1 MRAVGLL
8 SAVLL
13 AGLAPSA
20 DTITISLHRHDRPDS
35 RSSLLQ
41 GGQRI
46 PFSFVAIQRPVFAL
60 SAPCRSVVAAA
71 RGACHHTIVLDRREA
86 AREIGPSVSLK
97 AAAATANGGFTDSGS
112 GKELSQT
119 KLLERM
125 RQQKKE
131 VGWAEKFALSFAP
144 KSSADEFK
152 LNWVGNIDRHQREL
166 FWKLIVML
174 CDKIDPYLTWMRI
187 AHDIIERA
195 KKLCSAVV
203 AFIGSRLVPTLHMIS
218 LTCARHVFL
227 LTRESVI
234 LLRLFMLQAG
244 TRLAHSMVQLVGLGV
259 TLPPPTAPHA
269 ATMSLGATVPWWK
282 KLSAQSQA
290 PRGFQQEAS
299 KSTNQNDVY
308 SMPAPQRFQTQYD
321 FTGDSALF
329 PSTSPISTSSTRR
342 AGGARGLG
350 EQEKREDVAQGSPEG
365 AKVTMPALGGK
376 GVGVRRV
383 LDFIQSVDI
392 VV

>member
-1 MRAVGLL
+1 VLLVGL
-8 SAVLL
+8 A
-13 AGLAPSA
+13 ASA

-46 PFSFVAIQRPVFAL
+46 RFSFVAIHRPVIAL

-71 RGACHHTIVLDRREA
+71 RGVCHHVIVLDRRVA

-97 AAAATANGGFTDSGS
+97 GAAAAADGGFTDASGS

-174 CDKIDPYLTWMRI
+174 CNKIDPYLTWMRI

-195 KKLCSAVV
+195 KKLCCAVI
-203 AFIGSRLVPTLHMIS
+203 AFIGSNLVPTLHM
-218 LTCARHVFL
+218 LALACARHAFL

-269 ATMSLGATVPWWK
+269 AAMSLGATVPWWK
-282 KLSAQSQA
+282 KLSSQSQA

-321 FTGDSALF
+321 FTGDSVLF
-329 PSTSPISTSSTRR
+329 PSTSPISTSSARR
-342 AGGARGLG
+342 AGGARGVG
-350 EQEKREDVAQGSPEG
+350 EQEKREEVAQGPPEG
-365 AKVTMPALGGK
+365 AKVAMPALGGK
-376 GVGVRRV
+376 GVGLRRV
-383 LDFIQSVDI
+383 LDLIQSVDI